1 MPIRKSEAHKNNPKR
16 RTLVTPSREEL
27 DHLYNT
33 LNYSAYRIGKH
44 YGVAFSSVKN
54 WLLIHQLWDNEKAI
68 ANLTDGTKR
77 MHAEERITKAR
88 ELLSKAGMT
97 IVEVVDEANQSMDAN
112 GEVNGSPNVVQQP
125 GGNSIVPALPT
136 EIGPTG
142 GNQGLGIGSDLEESA
157 YERLSY
163 NQRRA
168 VDLMADTV
176 NRTTYEAIAERIG
189 ISPETL
195 LVYRKDPVFQQA
207 LEEVQ
212 NPLFKSDLRTLYR
225 GSLMNKLTTGKDS
238 KEDRLLAARIV
249 GDAGPDSTL
258 NTAIQVNIKGDW

>member
-1 MPIRKSEAHKNNPKR
+1 MIKKRTPRPK
-16 RTLVTPSREEL
+16 VEQQSVEEL
-27 DHLYNT
+27 RDKYIT
-33 LNYSAYRIGKH
+33 QKQSAHSMSLH
-44 YGVAFSSVKN
+44 YGISFNKMKE
-54 WLLIHQLWDNEKAI
+54 WLLRTNLWDDELAQVYRRRGLDELKIRRKETRLAD
-68 ANLTDGTKR
+68 ARKLL
-77 MHAEERITKAR
+77 AE
-88 ELLSKAGMT
+88 AGMT
-97 IVEVVDEANQSMDAN
+97 IAEVVDAPIEESIAE
-112 GEVNGSPNVVQQP
+112 GVEQP
-125 GGNSIVPALPT
+125 GGNSIVPALPAA
-136 EIGPTG
+136 IGPTG
-142 GNQGLGIGSDLEESA
+142 GLDLESSA

-176 NRTTYEAIAERIG
+176 NRTTYEAIAERLG
-189 ISPETL
+189 ISAETL

-207 LEEVQ
+207 LEEEQ

-258 NTAIQVNIKGDW
+258 NTAVQVNIKGDW

>member
-77 MHAEERITKAR
+77 RHAEERITKAR
-88 ELLSKAGMT
+88 EVLSKAGMT
-97 IVEVVDEANQSMDAN
+97 IVEVVDEANQSIDAN
-112 GEVNGSPNVVQQP
+112 GEVNGSPNVVKQP
-125 GGNSIVPALPT
+125 GGNSIVPALPMV
-136 EIGPTG
+136 IDPTG
-142 GNQGLGIGSDLEESA
+142 GLDVESA

-176 NRTTYEAIAERIG
+176 NRTTYEAVAERLG